1 MRRSQ
6 RVWILFSMLFGL
18 EGMLAGQVI
27 LERALITGGSA
38 AATTPAR
45 GVKKSVS
52 GVMGSLDRVM
62 KTGQGAADSGSPG
75 GARAA
80 EAAQPGEVEAVSEE
94 APAPV
99 TMGPA
104 KIYEDPLG
112 IRAGMANEELVRRFG
127 PPSLEVIGASNGRL
141 LTYSGKNGII
151 QLELRNEKVTLVS
164 AMNPQQAAVVLPAG
178 QSLRI
183 Q

>member
-1 MRRSQ
+1 MRRSR

-18 EGMLAGQVI
+18 EGLLAGQVI
-27 LERALITGGSA
+27 LERGLITGGSA
-38 AATTPAR
+38 GTAPAR
-45 GVKKSVS
+45 GVKKAVS
-52 GVMGSLDRVM
+52 GIMGSLDKVL
-62 KTGQGAADSGSPG
+62 KTGQEASDSGSPG
-75 GARAA
+75 RARLA
-80 EAAQPGEVEAVSEE
+80 EAAQPGEAEPVGVET
-94 APAPV
+94 PAPV
-99 TMGPA
+99 PAVPA

-112 IRAGMANEELVRRFG
+112 IRAGMANEELIRRFG